1 MLTEGI
7 LLLNQKFATEYF
19 GKVDYYTNPAN
30 AGKIDDFFK
39 NHFEA
44 KIAKSKDIY
53 TFDGVNAR
61 IRIEGP
67 MSPDG
72 PDLFD
77 IFFGYGGVSFRDI
90 IDAVELAA
98 EDVDPKEGK
107 VFFDM
112 NTPGSTVDGVDA
124 TFQAISKL
132 SETHHTVAINHGL
145 IASGGMWISSGMR
158 DIDASNPVAF
168 TGSIG
173 VIVAGYDITEML
185 ENMGVK
191 KVVITNHEASEK
203 FADIGTDEGKAVI
216 QRELQAIYDVFKS
229 RVLIGRKKMTEEAI
243 DNLKGSVQ
251 VASEALKIGLI
262 DSISGVDIKTPA
274 VAGTPKQEASI
285 MNLTELLAANPEA
298 KREHEN
304 LIATARSEGETAG
317 KTAGREEGKD
327 EMKAVYAVTMPII
340 SSPHYPD
347 AVKTRVTEK
356 AQAGDIEAVKDYVS
370 MYDMTAEGVATAKAI
385 EEAGK
390 DTPPEAPGKVAKPDE
405 AGLIGND
412 DVTAAADKIKEA

>member
-39 NHFEA
+39 KHFEA

-77 IFFGYGGVSFRDI
+77 VFFGYGGVSFKDI
-90 IDAVELAA
+90 VDAAELAA
-98 EDVDPKEGK
+98 EEVDPKEGK

-132 SETHHTVAINHGL
+132 SATHHTVAVNHGL
-145 IASGGMWISSGMR
+145 IASGGMWLVSAMR
-158 DIDASNPVAF
+158 EIIASNPVAF

-185 ENMGVK
+185 ESMGVK

-216 QRELQAIYDVFKS
+216 QRELQAIYEVFKS

-262 DSISGVDIKTPA
+262 DSISGIEIKPPA
-274 VAGTPKQEASI
+274 PAGKPKQEAVS
-285 MNLTELLAANPEA
+285 MKSLKELLAENSDA
-298 KREHEN
+298 KAEYDSN
-304 LIATARSEGETAG
+304 IATARSEGETAG
-317 KTAGREEGKD
+317 LEKGKTAMQACID
-327 EMKAVYAVTMPII
+327 SAMPILA
-340 SSPHYPD
+340 SADYPET
-347 AVKTRVTEK
+347 VKTRVTEK
-356 AQAGDIEAVKDYVS
+356 MKAGDTEGLKDFVALHDMNAEA
-370 MYDMTAEGVATAKAI
+370 AKSSAAAV
-385 EEAGK
+385 ETGETGETK
-390 DTPPEAPGKVAKPDE
+390 PEAPAEGAEAKASFDSKKDRV
-405 AGLIGND
+405 GRI
-412 DVTAAADKIKEA
+412 